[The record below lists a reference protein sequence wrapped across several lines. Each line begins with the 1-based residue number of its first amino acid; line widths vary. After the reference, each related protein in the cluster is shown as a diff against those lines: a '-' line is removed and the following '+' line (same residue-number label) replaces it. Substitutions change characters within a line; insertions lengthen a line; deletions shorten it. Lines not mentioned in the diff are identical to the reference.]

1 MTAKKC
7 TKSGLHVQSC
17 SFANLNLLLFDVFV
31 AVVVALALYSL
42 THASAHGSCYKLL
55 PHLQWGWAMVCPNRS
70 YLRAN
75 SPGRSGGG
83 AGKRRRACNC
93 LSEIW
98 ILPPIPLWFPVDWA
112 VRFPP
117 ISAKRI
123 RARMWTIIEKHVPR
137 VMTSLLTSSPLIS
150 ISHRLFR
157 CRYSDPREAVTSSTS
172 FSRPVARAS
181 RRACLQAKQ
190 VLYFTHTSSIVTL
203 RDQ

>member
-1 MTAKKC
+1 M
-7 TKSGLHVQSC
+7 QSC
-17 SFANLNLLLFDVFV
+17 SFANLKLLLFDVFV

-70 YLRAN
+70 YLRAS

-83 AGKRRRACNC
+83 ARKRRRACNC
-93 LSEIW
+93 FSGIW
-98 ILPPIPLWFPVDWA
+98 ILPPIPLWLPVDWA

-123 RARMWTIIEKHVPR
+123 RATFG
-137 VMTSLLTSSPLIS
+137 
-150 ISHRLFR
+150 LFR
-157 CRYSDPREAVTSSTS
+157 CRYSDPREAVTSSPS